1 MFYLRLSVLLLP
13 VLIFSSSEAII
24 FSPSVFFPMM
34 AISSLALIYWSFW
47 LFKKKAASHPGH
59 WWDYAV
65 LPVIFNVSSLFY
77 FSLEPNWFTGQ
88 LVLLVNA
95 FFLFNYLKNAYYL
108 VAVAEARID
117 KLKNLSFFGGVLAV
131 FFSASAAY
139 GAKVFLGYSVWPVL
153 AGLSVAILAAWY
165 QIFIFASSAIR
176 KNLSF
181 FLIAFLILCEFAAVL
196 FFLPFS
202 YQLLGMIM
210 TIVFYFVV
218 GVGRL
223 HLLGDIPKKQLRYYL
238 VFSILATAILVLTAR
253 WL

>member
-1 MFYLRLSVLLLP
+1 M
-13 VLIFSSSEAII
+13 
-24 FSPSVFFPMM
+24 
-34 AISSLALIYWSFW
+34 
-47 LFKKKAASHPGH
+47 
-59 WWDYAV
+59 
-65 LPVIFNVSSLFY
+65 
-77 FSLEPNWFTGQ
+77 
-88 LVLLVNA
+88 
-95 FFLFNYLKNAYYL
+95 
-108 VAVAEARID
+108 
-117 KLKNLSFFGGVLAV
+117 LAV